1 MKKISILIF
10 LLIAFV
16 STALSKQKPKSLL
29 HNTYQVYTVSS
40 DNVKM
45 NGGYFVYENDDLWI
59 VYDFWNTA
67 GAFSMRIHNK
77 TDRQITF
84 DFGKSQ
90 IIMPGGLSKP
100 YWTDKVEITSNTYS
114 TQTTR
119 SAAAG
124 SSATVSASEAAAV
137 SRGSYGLMEAQGAS
151 ATASSVYGLSR
162 TNGYSSTNTVIDK
175 PLRYVN
181 IPAEGSIEMK
191 GFSVVQ
197 EVYATMD
204 FPINNVTKDPVEI
217 HFKRNESPVTFTN
230 NLSYS
235 FEEGSKNVTTVVS
248 KFWVKK
254 ITNMFVSHFNGPK
267 IARKYHDEY
276 GNVYDKK
283 EFQYPYASPNAFYL
297 YRNRSIDK
305 FLALKIA
312 TACVCGPPI
321 LIYAVV
327 GIAAAIKAI
336 ANK

>member
-1 MKKISILIF
+1 MKYFLVILAT
-10 LLIAFV
+10 LITFSVCA
-16 STALSKQKPKSLL
+16 KQKQKTLL
-29 HNTYQVYTVSS
+29 HNTYQVFTVAS

-45 NGGYFVYENDDLWI
+45 KGGYFVFENDDLWI

-90 IIMPGGLSKP
+90 IVMPGGLSKP

-114 TQTTR
+114 SQTTR

-124 SSATVSASEAAAV
+124 SSATVSASQAAAIA
-137 SRGSYGLMEAQGAS
+137 RGSYGLMEAQGAS
-151 ATASSVYGLSR
+151 ASASSVYGISR

-175 PLRYVN
+175 PLRYIN
-181 IPAEGSIEMK
+181 IPADGSIEMK
-191 GFSVVQ
+191 GFAVVQ
-197 EVYATMD
+197 DVYATMD

-217 HFKRNESPVTFTN
+217 SFKRNESPISFAN

-235 FEEGSKNVTTVVS
+235 FEEGSNNVTTIIS

-254 ITNMFVSHFNGPK
+254 VTNMFVSHYNGPK
-267 IARKYHDEY
+267 ISRKYHDEY
-276 GNVYDKK
+276 GNVNERK
-283 EFQYPYASPNAFYL
+283 EFQYPYAAPNSFFI
-297 YRNRSIDK
+297 YRPRTIDK
-305 FLALKIA
+305 LLALKIA

-321 LIYAVV
+321 IYVALAGLVA
-327 GIAAAIKAI
+327 GIQAISK
-336 ANK
+336 

>member
-1 MKKISILIF
+1 MRKIVVLILSLIVF
-10 LLIAFV
+10 LQQGFG
-16 STALSKQKPKSLL
+16 KQKQKTLL
-29 HNTYQVYTVSS
+29 HNTYQVYGLSS

-45 NGGYFVYENDDLWI
+45 KGGYFVYENDDLWI
-59 VYDFWNTA
+59 VYDFWNAA
-67 GAFSMRIHNK
+67 GSFSMRIHNK

-90 IIMPGGLSKP
+90 LVMPGGLSKP

-124 SSATVSASEAAAV
+124 SSATVSAAQGAAV

-162 TNGYSSTNTVIDK
+162 TNGYSSTNTIIDK

-191 GFSVVQ
+191 GFAIVQ
-197 EVYATMD
+197 DIYATMD
-204 FPINNVTKDPVEI
+204 FPINNVTRDPIEAT
-217 HFKRNESPVTFTN
+217 FKRNESPVTFAN

-235 FEEGSKNVTTVVS
+235 FEEGSNNVTTIVS

-267 IARKYHDEY
+267 ITRKYHDEY
-276 GNVYDKK
+276 GNINEKK
-283 EFQYPYASPNAFYL
+283 EFQYPYAAPNAFFV

-305 FLALKIA
+305 FLAIKIA
-312 TACVCGPPI
+312 TACICGPPI
-321 LIYAVV
+321 LLYAII
-327 GIAAAIKAI
+327 GIGAAIEAI